1 MRSALASQEAH
12 LYEQIA
18 QKITRSIDIGT
29 LRPGDRIPS
38 VRKLSNRE
46 GVSISTVLQAYVF
59 LEDRGLVEARPQSG
73 YYVRL
78 RSREFPPEP
87 KISSP
92 PLTASRVGVSDLVQ
106 DVYYAA
112 RDPNVVPLGAA
123 FASPDIYPTNK
134 LNRLLSAVAR
144 RLGHSAN
151 RVDIPPG
158 LEDLRR
164 QIARRSLDWGCSLS
178 SDEILTTCG
187 CIEALNLCLR
197 AVAKPGDTIAVESP
211 TYYGILQ
218 IIEKLGMKA
227 LEIPSQCRDGI
238 SLEAL
243 NHAIERNKVTACLF
257 NTNSHNPL
265 GSSMPDENKRQLVEM
280 LARKE
285 IPLIEDDVYGE
296 IYFGAK
302 RPKVAKA
309 FDKEGLVLLCSS
321 FTKTLTPGY
330 RVGWTAPGKFRA
342 QVERLKLS
350 NTSGTPTLFQYVI
363 AEFLESGGYDYYLRK
378 IRRTFAIQVQ
388 LMIQAIRKYFPEETR
403 VSRPRGGYVVWVE
416 FPKWVD
422 SLELYRKALGQK
434 ISIAPGPLF
443 SPKQHYRNF
452 IRLNC
457 GQHWS
462 ERFERTLVTLGRL
475 VENQRSD

>member
-1 MRSALASQEAH
+1 
-12 LYEQIA
+12 
-18 QKITRSIDIGT
+18 
-29 LRPGDRIPS
+29 
-38 VRKLSNRE
+38 
-46 GVSISTVLQAYVF
+46 
-59 LEDRGLVEARPQSG
+59 
-73 YYVRL
+73 
-78 RSREFPPEP
+78 
-87 KISSP
+87 
-92 PLTASRVGVSDLVQ
+92 
-106 DVYYAA
+106 
-112 RDPNVVPLGAA
+112 
-123 FASPDIYPTNK
+123 
-134 LNRLLSAVAR
+134 
-144 RLGHSAN
+144 
-151 RVDIPPG
+151 PPG

-243 NHAIERNKVTACLF
+243 NHALERNKVTACIL

-265 GSSMPDENKRQLVEM
+265 GSSMPDENKRHLVEM
-280 LARKE
+280 LARRE
-285 IPLIEDDVYGE
+285 IPLIEDDVYGD

-309 FDKEGLVLLCSS
+309 FDKKGLVLLCSS

-363 AEFLESGGYDYYLRK
+363 AEFLESGGYDYFLRK

-403 VSRPRGGYVVWVE
+403 VSRPTGGYVVWVE

-422 SLELYRKALGQK
+422 SLELYRKAIGQK
-434 ISIAPGPLF
+434 ISVAPGPLF

-462 ERFERTLVTLGRL
+462 ERFERALVTLGRL